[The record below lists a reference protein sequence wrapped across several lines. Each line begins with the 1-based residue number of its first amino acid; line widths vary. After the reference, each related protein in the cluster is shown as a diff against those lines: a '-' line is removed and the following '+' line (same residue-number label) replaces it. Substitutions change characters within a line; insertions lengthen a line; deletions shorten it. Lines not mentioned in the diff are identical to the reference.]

1 MKLRESALSPHIRK
15 VMVQQQSANSPLN
28 AAASFRDAG
37 AKLAKEGPAALY
49 LPGSVANSDEDVEE
63 GEQKPKR
70 TKFLED
76 AEDAMEGI

>member
-1 MKLRESALSPHIRK
+1 
-15 VMVQQQSANSPLN
+15 MVQQQAANSPLN

-49 LPGSVANSDEDVEE
+49 LPGSVVNSGEVAEEE
-63 GEQKPKR
+63 GEKKSKR
-70 TKFLED
+70 NKFLED